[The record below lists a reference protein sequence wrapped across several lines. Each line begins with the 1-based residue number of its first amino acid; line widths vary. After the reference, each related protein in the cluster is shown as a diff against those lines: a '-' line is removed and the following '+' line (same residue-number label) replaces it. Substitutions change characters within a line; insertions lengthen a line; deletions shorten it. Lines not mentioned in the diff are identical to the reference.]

1 MAGWQNGSC
10 RGLQILV
17 YWFDSGTDLQK
28 KQKNEKSTCKKFL
41 NRVFISLS
49 ILA

>member
-17 YWFDSGTDLQK
+17 YWFDSGTGLHK
-28 KQKNEKSTCKKFL
+28 KVLDREKRRCYLWFEF
-41 NRVFISLS
+41 V
-49 ILA
+49 LA